1 MLKHLHFSLFSLL
14 YIFLTCLFFSYVRPL
29 CHNHEKLALLQ
40 FKDGFNV
47 IKDCKYAGYSNKLAS
62 WNAEGESDCCSWN
75 GVHCDAYTGYVTE
88 LDLSKNCLFCNSFD
102 SNTSILQLSQLT
114 SLNLEGNNFNYTQI
128 PYELSHLSQ
137 LTHLDLSGSNFSG
150 SVPSSLGKLV
160 RLTYLDLSY
169 NNLSGPLPSFLQN
182 LTQLAVVELSA
193 NHFSG
198 PIYSWITNL
207 TKLST
212 LNLLDNQLSGVV
224 DFDIFL
230 RLKYLRELQ
239 LSWNKLSV
247 VAKTSYTNVTGLK
260 FQVLGLGFCNL
271 SHFPDFLRYQDKL
284 EVIDLSK
291 NSIVGKMPSW
301 IWNTSTQTLSS
312 LNIFSNFL
320 TGFDQLPVV
329 LPWVSLERLILSH
342 NLIEGPLP
350 VPPSSTI
357 LYDLSNNE
365 LSGEISPLICNLSSL
380 SVLDLSNNK
389 LTGTVPQCF
398 RDLSESL
405 LVLNISNNY
414 FHGRIPELCGNG
426 SKLEMID
433 LSFNRFQWQLPRSLA
448 NCLMLV
454 VLNLGNNQLDDTF
467 PAWLGNLPKLRMLI
481 LRSNRL
487 QGVIRKQDS
496 DIKFSNLHVIDLS
509 HNAFSGLLP
518 SEYFREWNA
527 MKTTCALNSYYMKA
541 LERFKAKTISWH
553 SIYDYSVTVTN
564 KGVELLYGKI
574 QLIFVLIDFSSNK
587 FEGEIPT
594 IIGDLRCL
602 LVLNLSNN
610 TLTGS
615 IPSSLGNIM
624 QLESLDLSRN
634 KLSGEIPQQLGQLT
648 FLAFFNVSH
657 NNLRGPIPQG
667 NQLNTFEST
676 SYQGNLG
683 LCGYPL
689 ETKCENSQ
697 AFEEDHDLGSGI
709 EWDWR
714 TILPG
719 SVAGIVI
726 GVVLE
731 RTVTFKKKQGCFV

>member
-1 MLKHLHFSLFSLL
+1 MCSHFATITRSLL
-14 YIFLTCLFFSYVRPL
+14 YCNLKMDLMFSKIASMQVILIILHRGML
-29 CHNHEKLALLQ
+29 MKKVIVALGL
-40 FKDGFNV
+40 
-47 IKDCKYAGYSNKLAS
+47 
-62 WNAEGESDCCSWN
+62 ESI
-75 GVHCDAYTGYVTE
+75 AIT
-88 LDLSKNCLFCNSFD
+88 
-102 SNTSILQLSQLT
+102 IQLSQLT
-114 SLNLEGNNFNYTQI
+114 SLNLEGNNFNLSQI

-137 LTHLDLSGSNFSG
+137 LTHLDLSGSSFSG

-160 RLTYLDLSY
+160 RLTNLDLSY
-169 NNLSGPLPSFLQN
+169 NHLSGPLPSFLQN
-182 LTQLAVVELSA
+182 LTQLAVLELSA

-198 PIYSWITNL
+198 PIYSSIANL
-207 TKLST
+207 TQLST
-212 LNLLDNQLSGVV
+212 LNLFNNRLSGVV

-239 LSWNKLSV
+239 LSWNLLSV

-260 FQVLGLGFCNL
+260 FQVLGLAFCNL

-284 EVIDLSK
+284 EILDLSK

-329 LPWVSLERLILSH
+329 LPWVSLERLVLSH
-342 NLIEGPLP
+342 NQIKGPLP
-350 VPPSSTI
+350 VPPPSTI
-357 LYDLSNNE
+357 HYEISDNE

-380 SVLDLSNNK
+380 SLLDFSSNK
-389 LTGTVPQCF
+389 LTGMVPQCL
-398 RDLSESL
+398 RDLSKSL
-405 LVLNISNNY
+405 LVLNMSDNY
-414 FHGRIPELCGNG
+414 FRGRIPEICDRG

-433 LSFNRFQWQLPRSLA
+433 LSYNQFQGRLPGSLA

-518 SEYFREWNA
+518 SEYFQAWKA
-527 MKTTCALNSYYMKA
+527 MKTTCACNSSYMKA
-541 LERFKAKTISWH
+541 NITFKAKTISWR
-553 SIYDYSVTVTN
+553 SVVDYSATMTN
-564 KGVELLYGKI
+564 KGVELLYWKI
-574 QLIFVLIDFSSNK
+574 QEAFVLIDFSSNK

-594 IIGDLRCL
+594 IIGDLQGL

-610 TLTGS
+610 ILTGS

-634 KLSGEIPQQLGQLT
+634 KLSGEIPQQLGKLT

-697 AFEEDHDLGSGI
+697 AVEEDHDSGSGI
-709 EWDWR
+709 ELDWK

-719 SVAGIVI
+719 SVVGIVL

-731 RTVTFKKKQGCFV
+731 RTVSFKKK